1 MKKNKNKKDKR
12 KKILTKEQRYAKNK
26 EAVRFWSRRIDKSI
40 MSLRIKLNDNEIP
53 KLGIVT
59 YINREKRYGY
69 IFDEEGKSHK
79 FYHENVLQRKHLE
92 WNKPV
97 LFVLKGEKLKVLAIP
112 AREIVRERG
121 ASLNSNSYR
130 SFGINGKGRVT
141 LLG

>member
-1 MKKNKNKKDKR
+1 
-12 KKILTKEQRYAKNK
+12 
-26 EAVRFWSRRIDKSI
+26 